1 MIRIVFFGTG
11 SSLSGFEA
19 KGHALYSKK
28 NDVVCSAV
36 SALTTHTAKAIGER
50 LKNIKIYRQKK
61 GYMKLEVSN
70 NEDILS
76 QEMLWALV
84 DSLRD
89 LEERFPRYISVEVK
103 TNGS

>member
-1 MIRIVFFGTG
+1 MIKVVFFGTG
-11 SSLSGFEA
+11 NLLSGFEA

-50 LKNIKIYRQKK
+50 LKNIKIYKQKK
-61 GYMKLEVSN
+61 GYMKLEVFN
-70 NEDILS
+70 NKDSLS
-76 QEMLWALV
+76 QEMLWALI

-89 LEERFPRYISVEVK
+89 LEKRFPKHISVEVK
-103 TNGS
+103 TNGT